1 MDTKEIYSMIK
12 LLDDPDQSVF
22 LAIRNKLTQMGIGV
36 IPFLETAW
44 ENSLDELFQSRIE
57 SIIQEIHQSDIKAE
71 LKKWESSEND
81 LLQGAL
87 LIAKFQYPEMNQEE
101 VLKSIELVKKDVW
114 LEINEN
120 LTALEKIKIVNH
132 VFFDIHSY
140 SRSNTF
146 QNSPQSNFI
155 NQLMES
161 KKGSPIALAI
171 LYAGISQQLNIPVFG
186 VALPK
191 NFILCYKDP
200 LFHVFDEDLNE
211 GVLFYIN
218 PFNKG
223 VVFGKKEIES
233 FIKQQKLENKK
244 AYFQPCTNK
253 ETLIHL
259 LNHLIES
266 YENMG
271 DKTKADDFRSL
282 LKILYF

>member
-1 MDTKEIYSMIK
+1 MDKREIQSIIK

-22 LAIRNKLTQMGIGV
+22 MAIRNKLTQMGTGV

-57 SIIQEIHQSDIKAE
+57 SIIQEIHHSNIKSN
-71 LKKWESSEND
+71 LKKWESSGND

-87 LIAKFQYPEMNQEE
+87 LIAQFQYPEINQEE
-101 VLKSIELVKKDVW
+101 ILKTIELLKKDVW

-132 VFFDIHSY
+132 IFFDVHNY

-146 QNSPQSNFI
+146 QNSPQSNYI
-155 NQLMES
+155 NQLIES
-161 KKGSPIALAI
+161 KKGSPIALSI
-171 LYAGISQQLNIPVFG
+171 LYAGICQQLNIPIFG

-200 LFHVFDEDLNE
+200 LLQAFDEDMNE

-223 VVFGKKEIES
+223 VVFGKKEIEA

-244 AYFQPCTNK
+244 AYFQPCSNK
-253 ETLIHL
+253 ETIIHL
-259 LNHLIES
+259 LNQLIEFYDS
-266 YENMG
+266 MG
-271 DKTKADDFRSL
+271 DKTKSDDFRSL